1 MTRNG
6 ERHVL
11 VPIHAPRWGG
21 VHGLQETLGRPLAK
35 RGWPLLVALPEAD
48 RDSAERLSAAGVETL
63 PLPLSRFR
71 RSGNPAEH
79 LRSITGLVRDIRTLQ
94 QVIRDRDI
102 AVVKVCG
109 LHNVHGA
116 IAARRSRKPLV
127 WQLLSAMVPAPIR
140 RAAMPFILH
149 SADVVMTN
157 GGGPAIRSAF
167 PGLSG
172 IGNRWMP
179 FFNPVDTARFRPGGD
194 RREEARRRLGF
205 TPEDIVV
212 GTVGNRTVQKA
223 HDIFV
228 EAAARARELNRR
240 LRFCI
245 VGAPVESN
253 AGWYERDVLGKA
265 RDLGLF
271 ERPDLVIVDGGR
283 AVADLLPA
291 FDIFAMTSRS
301 EGIPIAMIE
310 GMATGLPT
318 VVPDIGGMAET
329 SPDGETGLVLA
340 APRPGD
346 YAAAWAALAAD
357 EARRLDLG
365 QAAYDLALRRY
376 SVDAVAS
383 VYVDG
388 LERAV
393 ARRHG
398 TSSSEVGGH

>member
-1 MTRNG
+1 
-6 ERHVL
+6 
-11 VPIHAPRWGG
+11 
-21 VHGLQETLGRPLAK
+21 VHGLQETLGRPLAE

-48 RDSAERLSAAGVETL
+48 RDSAERLSAAGVEIL

-79 LRSITGLVRDIRTLQ
+79 LRSLTGLVRDIRTLQ
-94 QVIRDRDI
+94 QVIRDRNI

-140 RAAMPFILH
+140 RAAMPFILRG
-149 SADVVMTN
+149 ADVVMTN
-157 GGGPAIRSAF
+157 GGGPAIQSAF
-167 PGLSG
+167 PGLSS
-172 IGNRWMP
+172 IGDRWMP
-179 FFNPVDTARFRPGGD
+179 FFNPVDTARFRPDRD
-194 RREEARRRLGF
+194 RRERARQRLGF
-205 TPEDIVV
+205 APDDIVV
-212 GTVGNRTVQKA
+212 GTVGNRTVQKG

-228 EAAARARELNRR
+228 EAAALARELNRR

-253 AGWYERDVLGKA
+253 AGWYEREVLGKA
-265 RDLGLF
+265 RNLGLF
-271 ERPDLVIVDGGR
+271 DRPDLVIVDGGR

-310 GMATGLPT
+310 AMATGLPT

-329 SPDGETGLVLA
+329 SPHGQTGLVLGTSE
-340 APRPGD
+340 PGHH
-346 YAAAWAALAAD
+346 AAAWAAPAANEVLRRIFG
-357 EARRLDLG
+357 EAGR
-365 QAAYDLALRRY
+365 DLALRRY
-376 SVDAVAS
+376 SADAVAS
-383 VYVDG
+383 IYADAFDQ
-388 LERAV
+388 AV
-393 ARRHG
+393 AHDG
-398 TSSSEVGGH
+398 EISAGSMGGR